1 MDITKLVAKIQ
12 AEVSEEDFAKIKST
26 LKNIEGGVSDLIE
39 DVKTANS
46 ESKKRKI
53 KIRELEETIDNSGL
67 DKESYDKKLKA
78 KDEEISKLKEVETK
92 YTEYQTTIDKTTK
105 DEWSKVAK
113 VFEAD
118 ESDANFERIS
128 KLKAN
133 YKFGEDLEM
142 ADIRENLKTYK
153 LQESAGGFKD
163 IEVNVDD
170 DDPAK
175 KTVKP
180 KVDDPLAAF
189 DN

>member
-1 MDITKLVAKIQ
+1 MSKIQ
-12 AEVSEEDFAKIKST
+12 ELATKHGVEGAEFIAEAQALLTTAESKQTDGIPVARFNTVIAERNELRADKAELESKITAFETTKT
-26 LKNIEGGVSDLIE
+26 ELETKVTELE
-39 DVKTANS
+39 AVKT
-46 ESKKRKI
+46 KF
-53 KIRELEETIDNSGL
+53 DN
-67 DKESYDKKLKA
+67 
-78 KDEEISKLKEVETK
+78 
-92 YTEYQTTIDKTTK
+92 YQTTIDKTTK

-113 VFEAD
+113 VFEVD